1 MLTLTIPLSLSPNTP
16 PMRIPVSQNDNQ
28 SRTLIFRLTA
38 PSGAPNLPDGA
49 IVTMDGTKPD
59 GKSFSHTGTLAND
72 RATVTLTQQMC
83 AVAGE
88 VCCQLTITHGD
99 EILGSAPF
107 FLMVQEHAIPGDPD
121 LSQSELTAFQELRNQ
136 APGWVSAASES
147 AAAAAN
153 SASESAASAANSAS
167 AAAAVVEAHNA
178 NLSAHATL
186 LAGKVNLCPA
196 ATAGNLA
203 GLGTSGQLMD
213 LGMRV
218 NLGTWT
224 PVVSGAKSYTSQI
237 GTYCH
242 IGKLAILQFYVYGT
256 FAGDVTEKISI
267 TGCPVTLESASG
279 GGGTLSGY
287 TASANVVF
295 TGWSINRAGVI
306 SPVGQETGTS
316 ASHKYSSDQIFE
328 KESGD
333 FSASGTIAVRM
344 A

>member
-1 MLTLTIPLSLSPNTP
+1 MLTLTLPLSLSPNTP
-16 PMRIPVSQNDNQ
+16 PLRIPVAQNDSQ

-72 RATVTLTQQMC
+72 RATVTLTRQMC

-88 VCCQLTITHGD
+88 VPCQLTTPHGD
-99 EILGSAPF
+99 EILGSARF
-107 FLMVQEHAIPGDPD
+107 FLMVQEAAIPTDPD
-121 LSQSELTAFQELRNQ
+121 LSASELTAFQELRNQ

-153 SASESAASAANSAS
+153 SASAAAS
-167 AAAAVVEAHNA
+167 VVETHDQ

-186 LAGKVNLCPA
+186 LAGKANICPA
-196 ATAGNLA
+196 AAPGNLA

-213 LGMRV
+213 LGFRV
-218 NLGTWT
+218 NVGTWT
-224 PVVSGAKSYTSQI
+224 PVVSGAKSYSSQI

-242 IGKLAILQFYVYGT
+242 IGNLAILQFSVYGS
-256 FAGDVTEKISI
+256 FGGDVTEKISI
-267 TGCPVTLESASG
+267 TGCPITPESVSG
-279 GGGTLSGY
+279 GGGALSGY
-287 TASANVVF
+287 TAAANVVF
-295 TGWSINRAGVI
+295 SGWSLSRAGVI

-328 KESGD
+328 KASGD

>member
-1 MLTLTIPLSLSPNTP
+1 MLTLTLPLSLSPNTP
-16 PMRIPVSQNDNQ
+16 PLRIPVAQNDSQ

-72 RATVTLTQQMC
+72 RATVTLTRQMC

-88 VCCQLTITHGD
+88 VACQLTITHGD
-99 EILGSAPF
+99 EILGSARF
-107 FLMVQEHAIPGDPD
+107 FLMVQEAAIPTDPD
-121 LSQSELTAFQELRNQ
+121 LSASELTAFQELRNQ

-153 SASESAASAANSAS
+153 SASAAAS
-167 AAAAVVEAHNA
+167 VVETHDQ

-186 LAGKVNLCPA
+186 LAGKANICPA
-196 ATAGNLA
+196 AAPGNLA
-203 GLGTSGQLMD
+203 GLGTHGQLMD
-213 LGMRV
+213 LGFRV
-218 NLGTWT
+218 NVGTWT
-224 PVVSGAKSYTSQI
+224 PVVSGAKSYSSQI

-242 IGKLAILQFYVYGT
+242 IGNLAILQFSVYGS
-256 FAGDVTEKISI
+256 FGGDVTEKISI
-267 TGCPVTLESASG
+267 TGCPITPESVSG

-287 TASANVVF
+287 TAAANVVF
-295 TGWSINRAGVI
+295 SGWSLSSAGVI

-328 KESGD
+328 KASGD

>member
-1 MLTLTIPLSLSPNTP
+1 MLTLTLPLSLSPNTP
-16 PMRIPVSQNDNQ
+16 PLRIPVAQNDSQ

-72 RATVTLTQQMC
+72 RATVTLTRQMC

-88 VCCQLTITHGD
+88 VACQLTITHGD
-99 EILGSAPF
+99 EILGSARF
-107 FLMVQEHAIPGDPD
+107 FLMVQEAAIPTDPD
-121 LSQSELTAFQELRNQ
+121 LSASELTAFQELRNQ

-153 SASESAASAANSAS
+153 SASAAAS
-167 AAAAVVEAHNA
+167 VVETHDQ

-186 LAGKVNLCPA
+186 LAGKANICPA
-196 ATAGNLA
+196 AAPGNLA

-213 LGMRV
+213 LGFRV
-218 NLGTWT
+218 NVGTWT
-224 PVVSGAKSYTSQI
+224 PVVSGAKSYSSQI

-242 IGKLAILQFYVYGT
+242 IGNLAILQFSVYGS
-256 FAGDVTEKISI
+256 FGGDVTEKISI
-267 TGCPVTLESASG
+267 TGCPITPESVSG
-279 GGGTLSGY
+279 GGGALSGY
-287 TASANVVF
+287 TAAANVVF
-295 TGWSINRAGVI
+295 SGWSLSRAGVI

-328 KESGD
+328 KASGD

>member
-1 MLTLTIPLSLSPNTP
+1 MLTLTLPLSLSPNTP
-16 PMRIPVSQNDNQ
+16 PLRIPVAQNDSQ

-72 RATVTLTQQMC
+72 RATVTLTRQMC

-88 VCCQLTITHGD
+88 VPCQLTITHGD
-99 EILGSAPF
+99 EILGSARF
-107 FLMVQEHAIPGDPD
+107 FLMVQEAAIPTDPD
-121 LSQSELTAFQELRNQ
+121 LSASELTAFQELRNQ

-153 SASESAASAANSAS
+153 SASAAAS
-167 AAAAVVEAHNA
+167 VVETHDQ

-186 LAGKVNLCPA
+186 LAGKANICPA
-196 ATAGNLA
+196 AAPGNLA
-203 GLGTSGQLMD
+203 GLGTHGQLMD
-213 LGMRV
+213 LGFRV
-218 NLGTWT
+218 NVGTWT
-224 PVVSGAKSYTSQI
+224 PVVSGAKSYSSQI

-242 IGKLAILQFYVYGT
+242 IGNLAILQFSVYGS
-256 FAGDVTEKISI
+256 FGGDVTKKISI
-267 TGCPVTLESASG
+267 TGCPITPESVSG

-287 TASANVVF
+287 TAAANVVF
-295 TGWSINRAGVI
+295 SGWSLSRAGVI

-328 KESGD
+328 KASGD

>member
-1 MLTLTIPLSLSPNTP
+1 MLTLSLPLSLSPNTP
-16 PMRIPVSQNDNQ
+16 PLRIPVAQNDNQ

-72 RATVTLTQQMC
+72 RATVTLTRQMC

-88 VCCQLTITHGD
+88 VPCQLTITHGD
-99 EILGSAPF
+99 EILGSARF
-107 FLMVQEHAIPGDPD
+107 FLMVQEAAIPTDPD
-121 LSQSELTAFQELRNQ
+121 LSASELTAFQELRNQ

-153 SASESAASAANSAS
+153 SASAAAS
-167 AAAAVVEAHNA
+167 VVETHDQ

-186 LAGKVNLCPA
+186 LAGKANICPA
-196 ATAGNLA
+196 AAPGNLA
-203 GLGTSGQLMD
+203 GLGTHGQLMD
-213 LGMRV
+213 LGFRV
-218 NLGTWT
+218 NVGTWT
-224 PVVSGAKSYTSQI
+224 PVVSGAKSYSSQI

-242 IGKLAILQFYVYGT
+242 IGNLAILQFSVYGS
-256 FAGDVTEKISI
+256 FGGDVTKKISI
-267 TGCPVTLESASG
+267 TGCPITPESVSG

-287 TASANVVF
+287 TAAANVVF
-295 TGWSINRAGVI
+295 SGWSLSSAGVI

-328 KESGD
+328 KASGD

>member
-1 MLTLTIPLSLSPNTP
+1 MLTLTLPLSLSPNTP
-16 PMRIPVSQNDNQ
+16 PLRIPVAQNDSQ

-49 IVTMDGTKPD
+49 IVTIDGTKPD

-72 RATVTLTQQMC
+72 RATVTLTRQMC

-88 VCCQLTITHGD
+88 VSCQLTITHGD
-99 EILGSAPF
+99 EILGSARF
-107 FLMVQEHAIPGDPD
+107 FLMVQEAAIPTDPD
-121 LSQSELTAFQELRNQ
+121 LSASELTAFQELRNQ

-153 SASESAASAANSAS
+153 SASAAAS
-167 AAAAVVEAHNA
+167 VVETHDQ

-186 LAGKVNLCPA
+186 LAGKANICPA
-196 ATAGNLA
+196 AAPGNLA

-213 LGMRV
+213 LGFRV
-218 NLGTWT
+218 NVGTWT
-224 PVVSGAKSYTSQI
+224 PVVSGAKSYSSQI

-242 IGKLAILQFYVYGT
+242 IGKLAILQFSVYGS
-256 FAGDVTEKISI
+256 FGGNVTEKISI
-267 TGCPVTLESASG
+267 TGCPITPESVSG

-287 TASANVVF
+287 TAAANVVF
-295 TGWSINRAGVI
+295 SGWSLSSAGVI

-328 KESGD
+328 KASGD

>member
-1 MLTLTIPLSLSPNTP
+1 MLTLTLPLSLSPNTP
-16 PMRIPVSQNDNQ
+16 PLRIPVAQNDSQ

-72 RATVTLTQQMC
+72 RATVTLTRQMC

-88 VCCQLTITHGD
+88 VPCQLTITHGD
-99 EILGSAPF
+99 EILGSARF
-107 FLMVQEHAIPGDPD
+107 FLMVQEAAIPTDPD
-121 LSQSELTAFQELRNQ
+121 LSASELTAFQELRNQ

-153 SASESAASAANSAS
+153 SASAAAS
-167 AAAAVVEAHNA
+167 VVETHDQ

-186 LAGKVNLCPA
+186 LAGKANICPA
-196 ATAGNLA
+196 AAPGNLA

-213 LGMRV
+213 LGFRV
-218 NLGTWT
+218 NVGTWT
-224 PVVSGAKSYTSQI
+224 PVVSGAKSYSSQI

-242 IGKLAILQFYVYGT
+242 IGNLAILQFSVYGS
-256 FAGDVTEKISI
+256 FGGNVTEKISI
-267 TGCPVTLESASG
+267 TGCPITPESVSG

-287 TASANVVF
+287 TAAANVVF
-295 TGWSINRAGVI
+295 SGWSLSRAGVI

-328 KESGD
+328 KASGD

>member
-1 MLTLTIPLSLSPNTP
+1 MLTLTLPLSLSPNTP
-16 PMRIPVSQNDNQ
+16 PLRIPVAQNDSQ

-59 GKSFSHTGTLAND
+59 GKSFSHTGTLQND
-72 RATVTLTQQMC
+72 RATVTLTRQMC

-88 VCCQLTITHGD
+88 VPCQLTITHGD
-99 EILGSAPF
+99 EILGSARF
-107 FLMVQEHAIPGDPD
+107 FLMVQEAAIPTDPD
-121 LSQSELTAFQELRNQ
+121 LSASELTAFQELRNQ

-153 SASESAASAANSAS
+153 SASAAAS
-167 AAAAVVEAHNA
+167 VVETHDQ

-186 LAGKVNLCPA
+186 LAGKANICPA
-196 ATAGNLA
+196 ATPGNLA

-213 LGMRV
+213 LGFRV
-218 NLGTWT
+218 NVGTWT
-224 PVVSGAKSYTSQI
+224 PVVSGAKSYSSQI

-242 IGKLAILQFYVYGT
+242 IGNLAILQFSVYGS
-256 FAGDVTEKISI
+256 FSGDVTKKISI
-267 TGCPVTLESASG
+267 TGCPITPESVSG

-287 TASANVVF
+287 TAAANVVF
-295 TGWSINRAGVI
+295 SGWSLSSAGVI

-328 KESGD
+328 KASGD

>member
-1 MLTLTIPLSLSPNTP
+1 MLTLTLPLSLSPNTP
-16 PMRIPVSQNDNQ
+16 PLRIPVAQNDSQ
-28 SRTLIFRLTA
+28 SRTVIFRLTA

-72 RATVTLTQQMC
+72 RATVTLTRQMC

-88 VCCQLTITHGD
+88 VPCQLTITHGD
-99 EILGSAPF
+99 EILGSARF
-107 FLMVQEHAIPGDPD
+107 FLMVQEAAIPTDPD
-121 LSQSELTAFQELRNQ
+121 LSASELTAFQELRNQ

-153 SASESAASAANSAS
+153 SASAAAS
-167 AAAAVVEAHNA
+167 VVETHDQ

-186 LAGKVNLCPA
+186 LAGKANICPA
-196 ATAGNLA
+196 AAAGNLA

-213 LGMRV
+213 LGFRV
-218 NLGTWT
+218 NVGTWT

-242 IGKLAILQFYVYGT
+242 IGNLAILQFSVYGS
-256 FAGDVTEKISI
+256 FGGDTTEKISI
-267 TGCPVTLESASG
+267 TGCPVTPESVSG

-287 TASANVVF
+287 TAAANVVF
-295 TGWSINRAGVI
+295 SGWSLSRAGVI

-328 KESGD
+328 KASGD

>member
-1 MLTLTIPLSLSPNTP
+1 MLTLTLPLSLSPNTP
-16 PMRIPVSQNDNQ
+16 PLRIPVAQNDSQ

-72 RATVTLTQQMC
+72 RATVTLTRQMC

-88 VCCQLTITHGD
+88 VACQLTITHGD
-99 EILGSAPF
+99 EILGSARF
-107 FLMVQEHAIPGDPD
+107 FLMVQEAAIPTDPD
-121 LSQSELTAFQELRNQ
+121 LSASELTAFQELRNQ

-153 SASESAASAANSAS
+153 SASAAAS
-167 AAAAVVEAHNA
+167 VVETHDQ

-186 LAGKVNLCPA
+186 LAGKANICPA
-196 ATAGNLA
+196 AAPGNLA
-203 GLGTSGQLMD
+203 GLGTHGQLMD
-213 LGMRV
+213 LGFRV
-218 NLGTWT
+218 NCGTWT
-224 PVVSGAKSYTSQI
+224 PVVSGAKSYSSQI

-242 IGKLAILQFYVYGT
+242 IGNLAILQFSVYGS
-256 FAGDVTEKISI
+256 FGGDVTKKISI
-267 TGCPVTLESASG
+267 TGCPITPESVSG

-287 TASANVVF
+287 TAAANVVF
-295 TGWSINRAGVI
+295 SGWSLSSAGVI

-328 KESGD
+328 KASGD

>member
-1 MLTLTIPLSLSPNTP
+1 MLTLTLPLSLSPNTP
-16 PMRIPVSQNDNQ
+16 PLRIPVAQNDSQ

-72 RATVTLTQQMC
+72 RATVTLTRQMC

-88 VCCQLTITHGD
+88 VPCQLTITHGD
-99 EILGSAPF
+99 EILGSARF
-107 FLMVQEHAIPGDPD
+107 FLMVQEAAIPTDPD
-121 LSQSELTAFQELRNQ
+121 LSASELTAFQELRNQ

-153 SASESAASAANSAS
+153 SASAAAS
-167 AAAAVVEAHNA
+167 VVETHDQ

-186 LAGKVNLCPA
+186 LAGKANTCPA
-196 ATAGNLA
+196 AAPGNLA

-213 LGMRV
+213 LGFRV
-218 NLGTWT
+218 NVGTWT
-224 PVVSGAKSYTSQI
+224 PVVSGAKSYSSQI

-242 IGKLAILQFYVYGT
+242 IGKLAILQFSVYGS
-256 FAGDVTEKISI
+256 FGGDVTEKISI
-267 TGCPVTLESASG
+267 TGCPITPESVSG
-279 GGGTLSGY
+279 GGGALSGY
-287 TASANVVF
+287 TAAANVVF
-295 TGWSINRAGVI
+295 SGWSLSRAGVI

-328 KESGD
+328 KASGD
-333 FSASGTIAVRM
+333 FSASGTIALRM

>member
-1 MLTLTIPLSLSPNTP
+1 MLTLTLPLSLSPNTP
-16 PMRIPVSQNDNQ
+16 PLRIPVAQNDSQ
-28 SRTLIFRLTA
+28 SRTVIFRLTA

-72 RATVTLTQQMC
+72 RATVTLTRQMC

-88 VCCQLTITHGD
+88 VPCQLTITHGD
-99 EILGSAPF
+99 EILGSARF
-107 FLMVQEHAIPGDPD
+107 FLMVQEAAIPTDPD
-121 LSQSELTAFQELRNQ
+121 LSASELTAFQELRNQ

-153 SASESAASAANSAS
+153 SASAAAS
-167 AAAAVVEAHNA
+167 VVETHDQ

-186 LAGKVNLCPA
+186 LAGKANTCPA
-196 ATAGNLA
+196 AVPGNLA

-213 LGMRV
+213 LGFRV
-218 NLGTWT
+218 NVGTWT
-224 PVVSGAKSYTSQI
+224 PVVSGAKSYSSQI

-242 IGKLAILQFYVYGT
+242 IGNLAILQFSVYGS
-256 FAGDVTEKISI
+256 FGGDVTEKISI
-267 TGCPVTLESASG
+267 TGCPITPESVSG

-287 TASANVVF
+287 TAAANVVF
-295 TGWSINRAGVI
+295 SGWSLSRAGVI

-328 KESGD
+328 KASGD
-333 FSASGTIAVRM
+333 FSASGTIALRM

>member
-1 MLTLTIPLSLSPNTP
+1 MLTLTLPLSLSPNTP
-16 PMRIPVSQNDNQ
+16 PLRIPVAQNDSQ
-28 SRTLIFRLTA
+28 SRTRIFRLTA

-72 RATVTLTQQMC
+72 RATVTLTRQMC

-88 VCCQLTITHGD
+88 VPCQLTITHGD
-99 EILGSAPF
+99 EILGSARF
-107 FLMVQEHAIPGDPD
+107 FLMVHEAAIPTDPD
-121 LSQSELTAFQELRNQ
+121 LSDSELTAFQELRNQ

-153 SASESAASAANSAS
+153 SASAAAS
-167 AAAAVVEAHNA
+167 VVETHDQ

-186 LAGKVNLCPA
+186 LAGKANICPA
-196 ATAGNLA
+196 AAPGNLA

-213 LGMRV
+213 LGFRV
-218 NLGTWT
+218 NVGTWT
-224 PVVSGAKSYTSQI
+224 PVVSGAKSYSSQI

-242 IGKLAILQFYVYGT
+242 IGNLAILQFSVYGS
-256 FAGDVTEKISI
+256 FGGDVTEKISI
-267 TGCPVTLESASG
+267 TGCPITPESVSG

-287 TASANVVF
+287 TAAANVVF
-295 TGWSINRAGVI
+295 SGWSLSRAGVI

-328 KESGD
+328 KASGD

>member
-1 MLTLTIPLSLSPNTP
+1 MLTLTLPLSLSPNTP
-16 PMRIPVSQNDNQ
+16 PLRIPVAQNDSQ

-72 RATVTLTQQMC
+72 RATVTLTRQMC

-88 VCCQLTITHGD
+88 VPCQLTITHGD
-99 EILGSAPF
+99 EILGSARF
-107 FLMVQEHAIPGDPD
+107 FLMVQEAAIPTDPD
-121 LSQSELTAFQELRNQ
+121 LSASELTAFQELRNQ

-153 SASESAASAANSAS
+153 SASAAAS
-167 AAAAVVEAHNA
+167 VVETHDQ

-186 LAGKVNLCPA
+186 LAGKANICPA
-196 ATAGNLA
+196 AAPGNLA
-203 GLGTSGQLMD
+203 GLGTHGQLMD
-213 LGMRV
+213 LGFRV
-218 NLGTWT
+218 NCGTWT
-224 PVVSGAKSYTSQI
+224 PVVSGAKSYSSQI

-242 IGKLAILQFYVYGT
+242 IGNLAILQFSVYGS
-256 FAGDVTEKISI
+256 FGGDVTKKISI
-267 TGCPVTLESASG
+267 TGCPITPESVSG

-287 TASANVVF
+287 TAAANVVF
-295 TGWSINRAGVI
+295 SGWSLSRTGVI

-328 KESGD
+328 KASGD

>member
-1 MLTLTIPLSLSPNTP
+1 MLTLTLPLSLSPNTP
-16 PMRIPVSQNDNQ
+16 PLRIPVAQNDSQ

-72 RATVTLTQQMC
+72 RATVTLTRQMC

-88 VCCQLTITHGD
+88 VACQLTITHGD
-99 EILGSAPF
+99 EILGSARF
-107 FLMVQEHAIPGDPD
+107 FLMVQEAAIPTDPD
-121 LSQSELTAFQELRNQ
+121 LSASELTAFQELRNQ

-153 SASESAASAANSAS
+153 SAASAAS
-167 AAAAVVEAHNA
+167 VVETHDQ

-186 LAGKVNLCPA
+186 LAGKANICPA
-196 ATAGNLA
+196 AAPGNLA

-213 LGMRV
+213 LGFRV
-218 NLGTWT
+218 NVGTWT
-224 PVVSGAKSYTSQI
+224 PVVSGAKSYSSQI

-242 IGKLAILQFYVYGT
+242 IGNLAILQFSVYGS
-256 FAGDVTEKISI
+256 FGGDVTEKISI
-267 TGCPVTLESASG
+267 TGCPITPESVSG

-287 TASANVVF
+287 TAAANVVF
-295 TGWSINRAGVI
+295 SGWSLSRAGVI

-328 KESGD
+328 KASGD

>member
-1 MLTLTIPLSLSPNTP
+1 MLTLTLPLSLSPNTP
-16 PMRIPVSQNDNQ
+16 PLRIPVAQNDSQ

-59 GKSFSHTGTLAND
+59 GKSFSHTGTLQND
-72 RATVTLTQQMC
+72 RATVTLTRQMC

-88 VCCQLTITHGD
+88 VPCQLTITHGD
-99 EILGSAPF
+99 EILGSARF
-107 FLMVQEHAIPGDPD
+107 FLMVQEAAIPTDPD
-121 LSQSELTAFQELRNQ
+121 LSASELTAFQELRNQ

-153 SASESAASAANSAS
+153 SAASAAS
-167 AAAAVVEAHNA
+167 VVETHDQ

-186 LAGKVNLCPA
+186 LAGKANTCPA
-196 ATAGNLA
+196 AAAGNLA

-213 LGMRV
+213 LGFRV
-218 NLGTWT
+218 SVGTWT

-242 IGKLAILQFYVYGT
+242 IGKLAILQFSVYGS
-256 FAGDVTEKISI
+256 FGGNVTEKISI
-267 TGCPVTLESASG
+267 TGCPITPESVSG
-279 GGGTLSGY
+279 GGGALSGY
-287 TASANVVF
+287 TAAANVVF
-295 TGWSINRAGVI
+295 SGWSLSRAGVI

-328 KESGD
+328 KASGD

>member
-1 MLTLTIPLSLSPNTP
+1 MLTLTLPLSLSPNTP
-16 PMRIPVSQNDNQ
+16 PLRIPVAQNDSQ

-72 RATVTLTQQMC
+72 RATVTLTRQMC

-88 VCCQLTITHGD
+88 VPCQLTITHGD
-99 EILGSAPF
+99 EILGSARF
-107 FLMVQEHAIPGDPD
+107 FLMVQEAAIPTDPD
-121 LSQSELTAFQELRNQ
+121 LSASELTAFQELRNQ

-153 SASESAASAANSAS
+153 SASAAAS
-167 AAAAVVEAHNA
+167 VVETHDQ

-186 LAGKVNLCPA
+186 LAGKANICPA
-196 ATAGNLA
+196 AAPGNLA

-213 LGMRV
+213 LGFRV
-218 NLGTWT
+218 NVGTWT

-242 IGKLAILQFYVYGT
+242 IGNLAILQFSVYGS
-256 FAGDVTEKISI
+256 FGGNVTEKISI
-267 TGCPVTLESASG
+267 TGCPITPESVSG

-287 TASANVVF
+287 TAAANVVF
-295 TGWSINRAGVI
+295 SGWSLSRAGVI

-328 KESGD
+328 KASGD

>member
-1 MLTLTIPLSLSPNTP
+1 MLTLTLPLSLSPNTP
-16 PMRIPVSQNDNQ
+16 PLRIPVAQNDSQ

-72 RATVTLTQQMC
+72 RATVTLTRQMC

-88 VCCQLTITHGD
+88 VACQLTITHGD
-99 EILGSAPF
+99 EILGSARF
-107 FLMVQEHAIPGDPD
+107 FLMVQEAAIPTDPD
-121 LSQSELTAFQELRNQ
+121 LSASELTAFQELRNQ

-153 SASESAASAANSAS
+153 SASAAAS
-167 AAAAVVEAHNA
+167 VVETHDQ

-186 LAGKVNLCPA
+186 LAGKANICPA
-196 ATAGNLA
+196 AAPGNLA
-203 GLGTSGQLMD
+203 GLGTHGQLMD
-213 LGMRV
+213 LGFRV
-218 NLGTWT
+218 NVGTWT
-224 PVVSGAKSYTSQI
+224 PVVSGAKSYSSQI

-242 IGKLAILQFYVYGT
+242 IGNLAILQFSVYGS
-256 FAGDVTEKISI
+256 FGGDVTKKISI
-267 TGCPVTLESASG
+267 TGCPITPESVSG

-287 TASANVVF
+287 TAAANVVF
-295 TGWSINRAGVI
+295 SGWSLSSAGVI

-328 KESGD
+328 KASGD

>member
-1 MLTLTIPLSLSPNTP
+1 MLTLTLPLSLSPNTP
-16 PMRIPVSQNDNQ
+16 PLRIPVAQNDSQ

-72 RATVTLTQQMC
+72 RATVTLTRQMC

-88 VCCQLTITHGD
+88 VPCQLTITHGD
-99 EILGSAPF
+99 EILGSARF
-107 FLMVQEHAIPGDPD
+107 FLMVQEAAIPTDPD
-121 LSQSELTAFQELRNQ
+121 LSASELTAFQELRNQ

-153 SASESAASAANSAS
+153 SASAAAS
-167 AAAAVVEAHNA
+167 VVETHDQ

-186 LAGKVNLCPA
+186 LAGKANICPA
-196 ATAGNLA
+196 AAPGNLA
-203 GLGTSGQLMD
+203 GLGTHGQLMD
-213 LGMRV
+213 LGFRV
-218 NLGTWT
+218 NVGTWT
-224 PVVSGAKSYTSQI
+224 PVVSGAKSYSSQI

-242 IGKLAILQFYVYGT
+242 IGNLAILQFSVYGT
-256 FAGDVTEKISI
+256 FGGDVTKKISI
-267 TGCPVTLESASG
+267 TGCPITPESVSG

-287 TASANVVF
+287 TAATNVVF
-295 TGWSINRAGVI
+295 SGWSLNRAGVI

-328 KESGD
+328 KASGD

>member
-1 MLTLTIPLSLSPNTP
+1 MLTLTLPLSLSPNTP
-16 PMRIPVSQNDNQ
+16 PLRIPVAQNDSQ

-72 RATVTLTQQMC
+72 RATVTLTRQMC

-88 VCCQLTITHGD
+88 VACQLTITHGD
-99 EILGSAPF
+99 EILGSARF
-107 FLMVQEHAIPGDPD
+107 FLMVQEAAIPTDPD
-121 LSQSELTAFQELRNQ
+121 LSASELTAFQELRNQ

-153 SASESAASAANSAS
+153 SASAAAS
-167 AAAAVVEAHNA
+167 VVETHDQ

-186 LAGKVNLCPA
+186 LAGKANICPA
-196 ATAGNLA
+196 AAPGNLA

-213 LGMRV
+213 LGFRV
-218 NLGTWT
+218 NVGTWT
-224 PVVSGAKSYTSQI
+224 PVVSGAKSYSSQI

-242 IGKLAILQFYVYGT
+242 IGNLAILQFSVYGS
-256 FAGDVTEKISI
+256 FGGNVTEKISI
-267 TGCPVTLESASG
+267 TGCPITPESVSG

-287 TASANVVF
+287 TAAANVVF
-295 TGWSINRAGVI
+295 SGWSLSSTGVI
-306 SPVGQETGTS
+306 SPEGQETGTS

-328 KESGD
+328 KASGD

>member
-1 MLTLTIPLSLSPNTP
+1 MLTLTLPLSLSPNTP
-16 PMRIPVSQNDNQ
+16 PLRIPVAQNDSQ

-72 RATVTLTQQMC
+72 RATVTLTRQMC

-88 VCCQLTITHGD
+88 VPCQLTITHGD
-99 EILGSAPF
+99 EILGSARF
-107 FLMVQEHAIPGDPD
+107 FLMVQEAAIPTAPD
-121 LSQSELTAFQELRNQ
+121 LSASELTAFQELRNQ

-153 SASESAASAANSAS
+153 SASAAAS
-167 AAAAVVEAHNA
+167 VVETHDQ

-186 LAGKVNLCPA
+186 LAGKANICPA
-196 ATAGNLA
+196 AAPGNLA
-203 GLGTSGQLMD
+203 GLGTHGQLMD
-213 LGMRV
+213 LGFRV
-218 NLGTWT
+218 NVGTWT
-224 PVVSGAKSYTSQI
+224 PVVSGAKSYSSQI
-237 GTYCH
+237 GTFCH
-242 IGKLAILQFYVYGT
+242 IGNLAILQFSVYGS
-256 FAGDVTEKISI
+256 FGGDVTKKISI
-267 TGCPVTLESASG
+267 TGCPITPESVSG

-287 TASANVVF
+287 TAAANVVF
-295 TGWSINRAGVI
+295 SGWSLNRAGVI

-328 KESGD
+328 KASGD

>member
-1 MLTLTIPLSLSPNTP
+1 MLTLTLPLSLSPNTP
-16 PMRIPVSQNDNQ
+16 PLRIPVAQNDSQ

-72 RATVTLTQQMC
+72 RATVTLTRQMC

-88 VCCQLTITHGD
+88 VACQLTITHGD
-99 EILGSAPF
+99 EILGSARF
-107 FLMVQEHAIPGDPD
+107 FLMVQEAAIPTDPD
-121 LSQSELTAFQELRNQ
+121 LSASELTAFQELRNQ

-153 SASESAASAANSAS
+153 SASAAAS
-167 AAAAVVEAHNA
+167 VVETHDQ

-186 LAGKVNLCPA
+186 LAGKANICPA
-196 ATAGNLA
+196 AAPGNLA
-203 GLGTSGQLMD
+203 GLGTHGQLMD
-213 LGMRV
+213 LGFRV
-218 NLGTWT
+218 NVGTWT
-224 PVVSGAKSYTSQI
+224 PVVSGAKSYSSQI
-237 GTYCH
+237 GAYCH
-242 IGKLAILQFYVYGT
+242 IGNLAILQFSVYGS
-256 FAGDVTEKISI
+256 FGGDVTKKISI
-267 TGCPVTLESASG
+267 TGCPITPESVSG

-287 TASANVVF
+287 TAAANVVF
-295 TGWSINRAGVI
+295 SGWSLSSAGVI

-328 KESGD
+328 KASGD

>member
-1 MLTLTIPLSLSPNTP
+1 MAQYDS
-16 PMRIPVSQNDNQ
+16 Q

-72 RATVTLTQQMC
+72 RATVTLTRQMC

-88 VCCQLTITHGD
+88 VPCQLTITHGD
-99 EILGSAPF
+99 EILGSARF
-107 FLMVQEHAIPGDPD
+107 FLMVQEAAIPTAPD
-121 LSQSELTAFQELRNQ
+121 LSASELTAFQELRNQ

-153 SASESAASAANSAS
+153 SASAAAS
-167 AAAAVVEAHNA
+167 VVETHDQ

-186 LAGKVNLCPA
+186 LAGKANICPA
-196 ATAGNLA
+196 AAPGNLA
-203 GLGTSGQLMD
+203 GLGTHGQLMD
-213 LGMRV
+213 LGFRV
-218 NLGTWT
+218 NVGTWT
-224 PVVSGAKSYTSQI
+224 PVVSGAKSYSSQI

-242 IGKLAILQFYVYGT
+242 IGNLAILQFSVYGS
-256 FAGDVTEKISI
+256 FGGDVTKKISI
-267 TGCPVTLESASG
+267 TGCPITPESVSG

-287 TASANVVF
+287 TAAANVVF
-295 TGWSINRAGVI
+295 SGWSLSSAGVI

-328 KESGD
+328 KASGD

>member
-1 MLTLTIPLSLSPNTP
+1 MLTLTLPLSLSPNTP
-16 PMRIPVSQNDNQ
+16 PLRIPVAQNDSQ

-59 GKSFSHTGTLAND
+59 GKSFSHTGTLQND
-72 RATVTLTQQMC
+72 RATVTLTRQMC

-88 VCCQLTITHGD
+88 VPCQLTITHGD
-99 EILGSAPF
+99 EILGSARF
-107 FLMVQEHAIPGDPD
+107 FLMVQEAAIPTDPD
-121 LSQSELTAFQELRNQ
+121 LSASELTAFQELRNQ

-153 SASESAASAANSAS
+153 SASAAAS
-167 AAAAVVEAHNA
+167 VVETHDQ

-186 LAGKVNLCPA
+186 LAGKANICPA
-196 ATAGNLA
+196 AAPGNLA

-213 LGMRV
+213 LGFRV
-218 NLGTWT
+218 NVGTWT
-224 PVVSGAKSYTSQI
+224 PVVSGAKSYSSQI

-242 IGKLAILQFYVYGT
+242 IGNLAILQFSVYGS
-256 FAGDVTEKISI
+256 FGGDVTKKISI
-267 TGCPVTLESASG
+267 TGCPITPESVSG

-287 TASANVVF
+287 TAAANVVF
-295 TGWSINRAGVI
+295 SGWSLSRAGVI

-328 KESGD
+328 KASGD

>member
-1 MLTLTIPLSLSPNTP
+1 MLTLTLPLSLSPNTP
-16 PMRIPVSQNDNQ
+16 PLRIPVAQNDSQ

-72 RATVTLTQQMC
+72 RATVTLTRQMC

-88 VCCQLTITHGD
+88 VPCQLTITHGD
-99 EILGSAPF
+99 EILGSARF
-107 FLMVQEHAIPGDPD
+107 FLMVQEAAIPTDPD
-121 LSQSELTAFQELRNQ
+121 LSASELTAFQELRNQ

-153 SASESAASAANSAS
+153 SASAAAS
-167 AAAAVVEAHNA
+167 VVETHDQ

-186 LAGKVNLCPA
+186 LAGKANICPA
-196 ATAGNLA
+196 AAPGNLA

-213 LGMRV
+213 LGFRV
-218 NLGTWT
+218 NCGTWT
-224 PVVSGAKSYTSQI
+224 PVVSGAKSYSSQI

-242 IGKLAILQFYVYGT
+242 IGNLAILQFSVYGS
-256 FAGDVTEKISI
+256 FGGDVTKKISI
-267 TGCPVTLESASG
+267 TGCPITPESVSG

-287 TASANVVF
+287 TAAANVVF
-295 TGWSINRAGVI
+295 SGWSLSRAGVI

-328 KESGD
+328 KASGD

-344 A
+344 S

>member
-1 MLTLTIPLSLSPNTP
+1 MLTLTLPLSLSPNTP
-16 PMRIPVSQNDNQ
+16 PLRIPVAQNDSQ

-72 RATVTLTQQMC
+72 LATVTLTRQMC

-88 VCCQLTITHGD
+88 VAYQLTITHGD
-99 EILGSAPF
+99 EILGSARF
-107 FLMVQEHAIPGDPD
+107 FLMVQEAAIPTDPD
-121 LSQSELTAFQELRNQ
+121 LSASELTAFQELRNQ

-153 SASESAASAANSAS
+153 SASAAAS
-167 AAAAVVEAHNA
+167 VVETHDQ

-186 LAGKVNLCPA
+186 LAGKANICPA
-196 ATAGNLA
+196 AAPGNLA

-213 LGMRV
+213 LGFRV
-218 NLGTWT
+218 NCGTWT
-224 PVVSGAKSYTSQI
+224 PVVSGAKSYSSQV

-242 IGKLAILQFYVYGT
+242 IGNLAILQFSVYGS
-256 FAGDVTEKISI
+256 FGGDVTKKISI
-267 TGCPVTLESASG
+267 TGCPITPESVSG

-287 TASANVVF
+287 TAAANVVF
-295 TGWSINRAGVI
+295 SGWSLSSAGVI

-328 KESGD
+328 KASGD

>member
-1 MLTLTIPLSLSPNTP
+1 MA
-16 PMRIPVSQNDNQ
+16 QNDSQ

-72 RATVTLTQQMC
+72 RATVTLTRQMC

-88 VCCQLTITHGD
+88 VACQLTITHGD
-99 EILGSAPF
+99 EILGSARF
-107 FLMVQEHAIPGDPD
+107 FLMVQEAAIPTDPD
-121 LSQSELTAFQELRNQ
+121 LSASELTAFQELRNQ

-153 SASESAASAANSAS
+153 SASAAAS
-167 AAAAVVEAHNA
+167 VVETHDQ

-186 LAGKVNLCPA
+186 LAGKANICPA
-196 ATAGNLA
+196 AAPGNLA
-203 GLGTSGQLMD
+203 GLGTHGQLMD
-213 LGMRV
+213 LGFRV
-218 NLGTWT
+218 NVGTWT
-224 PVVSGAKSYTSQI
+224 PVVSGAKSYSSQI

-242 IGKLAILQFYVYGT
+242 IGNLAILQFSVYGS
-256 FAGDVTEKISI
+256 FGGDVTKKISI
-267 TGCPVTLESASG
+267 TGCPITPESVSG
-279 GGGTLSGY
+279 GGGALSGY
-287 TASANVVF
+287 TAAANVVF
-295 TGWSINRAGVI
+295 SGWSLSRAGVI

-328 KESGD
+328 KASGD

>member
-1 MLTLTIPLSLSPNTP
+1 MLTLTLPLSLSPNTP
-16 PMRIPVSQNDNQ
+16 PLRIPVAQNDSQ

-72 RATVTLTQQMC
+72 RATVTLTRQMC

-88 VCCQLTITHGD
+88 VACQLTITHGD
-99 EILGSAPF
+99 EILGSARF
-107 FLMVQEHAIPGDPD
+107 FLMVQEAAIPTDPD
-121 LSQSELTAFQELRNQ
+121 LSDSELTAFQELRNQ

-153 SASESAASAANSAS
+153 SASAAAS
-167 AAAAVVEAHNA
+167 VVETHDQ

-186 LAGKVNLCPA
+186 LAGKANICPA
-196 ATAGNLA
+196 AAPGNLA
-203 GLGTSGQLMD
+203 GLGTHGQLMD
-213 LGMRV
+213 LGFRV
-218 NLGTWT
+218 NVGTWT
-224 PVVSGAKSYTSQI
+224 PVVSGAKSYSSQI

-242 IGKLAILQFYVYGT
+242 IGNLAILQFSVYGS
-256 FAGDVTEKISI
+256 FGGDVTKKISI
-267 TGCPVTLESASG
+267 TGCPITPESVSG

-287 TASANVVF
+287 TAAANVVF
-295 TGWSINRAGVI
+295 AGWSLSSAGVI

-328 KESGD
+328 KASGD

>member
-1 MLTLTIPLSLSPNTP
+1 MLTLTLPLSLSPNTP
-16 PMRIPVSQNDNQ
+16 PLRIPVAQNDSQ

-72 RATVTLTQQMC
+72 RATVTLTRQMC

-88 VCCQLTITHGD
+88 VPCQLTITHGD
-99 EILGSAPF
+99 EILGSARF
-107 FLMVQEHAIPGDPD
+107 FLMVHEAAIPTDPD
-121 LSQSELTAFQELRNQ
+121 LSDSELTAFQELRNQ

-153 SASESAASAANSAS
+153 SASAAAS
-167 AAAAVVEAHNA
+167 VVETHDQ

-186 LAGKVNLCPA
+186 LAGKANICPA
-196 ATAGNLA
+196 AAPGNLA

-213 LGMRV
+213 LGFRV
-218 NLGTWT
+218 NVGTWT
-224 PVVSGAKSYTSQI
+224 PVVSGAKSYSSQI

-242 IGKLAILQFYVYGT
+242 IGNLAILQFSVYGS
-256 FAGDVTEKISI
+256 FGGDVTEKISI
-267 TGCPVTLESASG
+267 TGCPITPESVSG

-287 TASANVVF
+287 TAAANVVF
-295 TGWSINRAGVI
+295 SGWSLSRAGVI

-328 KESGD
+328 KASGD

>member
-1 MLTLTIPLSLSPNTP
+1 MLTLTLPLSLSPNTP
-16 PMRIPVSQNDNQ
+16 PLRIPVAQNDSQ

-59 GKSFSHTGTLAND
+59 GRSFSHTGTLAND
-72 RATVTLTQQMC
+72 RATVTLTRQMC

-88 VCCQLTITHGD
+88 VPCQLTITHGD
-99 EILGSAPF
+99 EILGSARF
-107 FLMVQEHAIPGDPD
+107 FLMVQEAAIPTDPD
-121 LSQSELTAFQELRNQ
+121 LSASELTAFQELRNQ

-153 SASESAASAANSAS
+153 SASAAAS
-167 AAAAVVEAHNA
+167 VVETHDQ

-186 LAGKVNLCPA
+186 LAGKANICPA
-196 ATAGNLA
+196 AAPGNLA
-203 GLGTSGQLMD
+203 GLGTHGQLMD
-213 LGMRV
+213 LGFRV
-218 NLGTWT
+218 NVGTWT
-224 PVVSGAKSYTSQI
+224 PVVSGAKSYSSQI

-242 IGKLAILQFYVYGT
+242 IGNLAILQFSVYGS
-256 FAGDVTEKISI
+256 FGGDVTKKISI
-267 TGCPVTLESASG
+267 TGCPITPESVSG

-287 TASANVVF
+287 TAAANVVF
-295 TGWSINRAGVI
+295 SGWSLSSAGVI

-328 KESGD
+328 KASGD

>member
-1 MLTLTIPLSLSPNTP
+1 MLTLTLPLSLSPNTP
-16 PMRIPVSQNDNQ
+16 PLRIPVAQNDSQ

-72 RATVTLTQQMC
+72 LATVTLTRQMC

-88 VCCQLTITHGD
+88 VPCQLTITHGD
-99 EILGSAPF
+99 EILGSARF
-107 FLMVQEHAIPGDPD
+107 FLMVQEAAIPTDPD
-121 LSQSELTAFQELRNQ
+121 LSASELTAFQELRNQ

-153 SASESAASAANSAS
+153 SAASAAS
-167 AAAAVVEAHNA
+167 VVETHDQ

-186 LAGKVNLCPA
+186 LAGKANICPA
-196 ATAGNLA
+196 ATPGNLA

-213 LGMRV
+213 LGFRV
-218 NLGTWT
+218 NVGTWT
-224 PVVSGAKSYTSQI
+224 PVVSGAKSYSSQI

-242 IGKLAILQFYVYGT
+242 IGNLAILQFSVYGS
-256 FAGDVTEKISI
+256 FGGDVTKKISI
-267 TGCPVTLESASG
+267 TGCPITPESVSG

-287 TASANVVF
+287 TAAANVVF
-295 TGWSINRAGVI
+295 SGWSLSSAGVI

-328 KESGD
+328 KASGD

>member
-1 MLTLTIPLSLSPNTP
+1 MLTLTLPLSLSPNTP
-16 PMRIPVSQNDNQ
+16 PLRIPVAQNDSQ
-28 SRTLIFRLTA
+28 SRTVIFRLTA

-72 RATVTLTQQMC
+72 RATVTLTRQMC

-88 VCCQLTITHGD
+88 VPCQLTITHGD
-99 EILGSAPF
+99 EILGSARF
-107 FLMVQEHAIPGDPD
+107 FLMVQEAAIPTDPD
-121 LSQSELTAFQELRNQ
+121 LSASELTAFQELRNQ

-153 SASESAASAANSAS
+153 SASAAAS
-167 AAAAVVEAHNA
+167 VVETHDQ

-186 LAGKVNLCPA
+186 LAGKANICPA
-196 ATAGNLA
+196 AAPGNLA

-213 LGMRV
+213 LGFRV
-218 NLGTWT
+218 SVGTWT

-242 IGKLAILQFYVYGT
+242 IGNLAILQFSVYGS
-256 FAGDVTEKISI
+256 FGGNVTEKISI
-267 TGCPVTLESASG
+267 TGCPITPESVSG
-279 GGGTLSGY
+279 GGGALSGY
-287 TASANVVF
+287 TAAANVVF
-295 TGWSINRAGVI
+295 SGWSLSRAGVI

-328 KESGD
+328 KASGD
-333 FSASGTIAVRM
+333 FSASGTIALRM